1 LYGSVLM
8 IIIICGL
15 PGVGKTAIAK
25 DLAALINGAVVL
37 STDKIRKELISKPT
51 YEKQERQLIYDVM
64 LLFAKYLHIA
74 GIDCI
79 LDATFNRESSRK
91 EVKERLSLRHDQL
104 FIVECMCPEE
114 IIIRRLKNRQN
125 GYSDA
130 DISIYRKMK
139 RIYEPVKGDRHIV
152 VDTSIQSSKEIA
164 KAIAPKVLS
173 SKSTITTIKANN
185 DKRT

>member
-1 LYGSVLM
+1 M

-91 EVKERLSLRHDQL
+91 EVKERLSLTHDQL
-104 FIVECMCPEE
+104 FIVQCMCPEE
-114 IIIRRLKNRQN
+114 IIFRRLKNRQN

-173 SKSTITTIKANN
+173 SKSTITTIKEN
-185 DKRT
+185 DDKHT

>member
-1 LYGSVLM
+1 M

-37 STDKIRKELISKPT
+37 STDKIRKELIPKPT

-91 EVKERLSLRHDQL
+91 EVKERLSLTHDQL

-173 SKSTITTIKANN
+173 SKSTITTIKENN
-185 DKRT
+185 DKHT